1 MTAIEWTTRL
11 FGHGS
16 VAGRAPPSAR
26 KYLMRER
33 LASIGD
39 DFPIENEEG
48 ELAFSVDGTAARV
61 MHTLILRDSHGND
74 LYRIPERTLHL
85 KNVMEI
91 ERSGYPAATV
101 RRTKVGTVRERWTVT
116 IPGGEVLELKGGIAD
131 HEYKVEVKGRELA
144 HVSKRWFRARDT
156 YGVSILRGE
165 DEALILTIAV
175 AVDQMTHSH

>member
-11 FGHGS
+11 FGHRS

-26 KYLMRER
+26 KFLMRER

-39 DFPIENEEG
+39 TFPIEDEEG

-61 MHTLILRDSHGND
+61 RNTLIVRDPNGID

-91 ERSGYPAATV
+91 ERDGSTAATV

-116 IPGGEVLELKGGIAD
+116 IPGREALELRGAISD
-131 HEYKVEVKGRELA
+131 HEYGVEAKGRELA
-144 HVSKRWFRARDT
+144 RVSKRWFRAPDT
-156 YGVSILRGE
+156 YGVSILQGE
-165 DEALILTIAV
+165 DEALILTIAA
-175 AVDQMTHSH
+175 AVDLMAR